1 MAKTIFTNLRNKKYR
16 LNNEQPGS
24 KCVLSLKVFSCCS
37 RKSIRL
43 LFMLAY
49 QRKNDDKDENNG
61 DRDEENQIGRH

>member
-1 MAKTIFTNLRNKKYR
+1 MNIQEVNVF
-16 LNNEQPGS
+16 
-24 KCVLSLKVFSCCS
+24 LSLKVFSCSS